1 MPQYA
6 IIKADGTG
14 DYTTVE
20 AWRAAE
26 IKSNYGAMTIG
37 VVYGLVQSGGA
48 LLFTKIA
55 ADDWPHGAGLVAA
68 DGQAYNGANLS
79 DCARI
84 SHSSSVIE
92 QGDVDFLIEGIYV
105 IPTGGY
111 NIKTF
116 RFAANNPTTQRRKLT
131 IRRCNFAT
139 APFYHGSTSALYLS
153 LVSGNANSQYELDIE
168 DLVLSPRASNNAM
181 DLAALAGNLDIIG
194 MINRMTIAPTNTS
207 GTGSQ
212 ESVYV
217 GPGSACTLAL
227 QSILA
232 LGSQS
237 RTNYVDYVNAGF
249 SGTVNNIVTADGTG
263 DITGATGATQL
274 EDVAAAD
281 YRLKS
286 TSYGVGAFPQE
297 TGPVEPTPQDAVTTD
312 AVARTFAAVLSAS
325 QTINLTGISARQ
337 RTVATAMPVTVA
349 SKPVAIS
356 SQQRAVA
363 QIIAVSTKS
372 EFTAV
377 NASCRQSALSLTVS
391 AAMSTNAAQSVL
403 RSYVQQLEI
412 TDELQVR
419 PAMQRAYA
427 EVLYLAVSMQQAA
440 VNSNLK
446 TYASSLQISIA
457 MQANSIS
464 VIQRSYADL
473 LSNANGPAPINPQKL
488 TATLA
493 TARLTA
499 TRLTRFLSAQIVT
512 DNN

>member
-26 IKSNYGAMTIG
+26 IKSDYGAMTIG

-68 DGQAYNGANLS
+68 DGQAYNGYNLS
-79 DCARI
+79 TCARI
-84 SHSSSVIE
+84 SHTSSVIE
-92 QGDVDFLIEGIYV
+92 QGDVDLKLQGIYV

-116 RFAANNPTTQRRKLT
+116 RFAANYPTTQRRKLT
-131 IRRCNFAT
+131 IRQCAFAT
-139 APFYHGSTSALYLS
+139 APLYHGSTAALYLV
-153 LVSGNANSQYELDIE
+153 LVSSNSNSQYELDIE
-168 DLVLSPRASNNAM
+168 DVVLIPRAST
-181 DLAALAGNLDIIG
+181 DALAIFALSGSLDIVG
-194 MINRMTIAPTNTS
+194 LINRLTVAPTNTS
-207 GTGSQ
+207 GTGAQ

-217 GPGSACTLAL
+217 GAGSSCTLEL
-227 QSILA
+227 RDILA

-286 TSYGVGAFPQE
+286 TSYGVGAFPKE
-297 TGPVEPTPQDAVTTD
+297 TGPVEPTPQDVIATD
-312 AVARTFAAVLSAS
+312 AVARTFAAVISAS

-337 RTVATAMPVTVA
+337 RTVAAAMPVTVA
-349 SKPVAIS
+349 SKTVAIS
-356 SQQRAVA
+356 SQQRVFA
-363 QIIAVSTKS
+363 QTITVSSNS

-377 NASCRQSALSLTVS
+377 NAMCRQSALSLTVS

-403 RSYVQQLEI
+403 RSYAQQLEM
-412 TDELQVR
+412 TDELQIR
-419 PAMQRAYA
+419 PARQRAYA
-427 EVLYLAVSMQQAA
+427 EVLELAASIQPAA
-440 VNSNLK
+440 VNSIFK

-457 MQANSIS
+457 MQANSVS
-464 VIQRSYADL
+464 AIQRSYADL
-473 LSNANGPAPINPQKL
+473 LSNADGQTPVNPQKL

-499 TRLTRFLSAQIVT
+499 TRLTAFLQAQLVT
-512 DNN
+512 DNY

>member
-20 AWRAAE
+20 EWRAAE

-68 DGQAYNGANLS
+68 DGQAYNGYNLS
-79 DCARI
+79 TCARI
-84 SHSSSVIE
+84 SHTSSVIE
-92 QGDVDFLIEGIYV
+92 QGDLDLKLQGLYV
-105 IPTGGY
+105 IPTGSY
-111 NIKTF
+111 NVKTF
-116 RFAANNPTTQRRKLT
+116 RFSANNPTTQRRKLT
-131 IRRCNFAT
+131 IKKCVFGTSPNA
-139 APFYHGSTSALYLS
+139 HGATSALYLT
-153 LVSGNANSQYELDIE
+153 LVSSNASSQYELDIE
-168 DLVLSPRASNNAM
+168 DLVLIPRASNNALE
-181 DLAALAGNLDIIG
+181 LAALSGNLDITG
-194 MINRMTIAPTNTS
+194 SINRMTVTPTNTS
-207 GTGSQ
+207 GSSAQ
-212 ESVYV
+212 ESVYL
-217 GPGSACTLAL
+217 GPGSSCTVAL
-227 QSILA
+227 DNILA
-232 LGSQS
+232 LGSQG
-237 RTNYVDYVNAGF
+237 RTNYVDYINDGF
-249 SGTVNNIVTADGTG
+249 AGTVGNIVTADNRGT
-263 DITGATGATQL
+263 ITGATGATQL

-286 TSYGVGAFPQE
+286 TSYGFGAFPQE
-297 TGPVEPTPQDAVTTD
+297 TGPAEPTPQDVVATD
-312 AVARTFAAVLSAS
+312 AVARTFAAVISAS

-349 SKPVAIS
+349 SKPVAVNS
-356 SQQRAVA
+356 LQRASA
-363 QIIAVSTKS
+363 QIIAVSTNS

-377 NASCRQSALSLTVS
+377 NARCRQSALSLTVS
-391 AAMSTNAAQSVL
+391 AKMSTNAAQSVL

-419 PAMQRAYA
+419 PARQRAYA
-427 EVLYLAVSMQQAA
+427 EVLDLAAAMQPSAVS
-440 VNSNLK
+440 SIFK
-446 TYASSLQISIA
+446 TYASSLQISLA
-457 MQANSIS
+457 MQANSKS
-464 VIQRSYADL
+464 AIQRSYADL
-473 LSNANGPAPINPQKL
+473 LSNADGPAPINPKKL

-499 TRLTRFLSAQIVT
+499 TRLTAFLQAQLVT

>member
-1 MPQYA
+1 M
-6 IIKADGTG
+6 
-14 DYTTVE
+14 
-20 AWRAAE
+20 
-26 IKSNYGAMTIG
+26 
-37 VVYGLVQSGGA
+37 
-48 LLFTKIA
+48 
-55 ADDWPHGAGLVAA
+55 
-68 DGQAYNGANLS
+68 
-79 DCARI
+79 
-84 SHSSSVIE
+84 
-92 QGDVDFLIEGIYV
+92 
-105 IPTGGY
+105 
-111 NIKTF
+111 
-116 RFAANNPTTQRRKLT
+116 
-131 IRRCNFAT
+131 
-139 APFYHGSTSALYLS
+139 S